1 MKLVIGMMDQ
11 RMRSFIQKSQFKE
24 RMMLINKMCN
34 VKLIKEPVDIIIPFG
49 IVLKS
54 GIVSNT
60 MVHLEELIITVDVKS
75 IAYGNPANQD
85 VMTYLADT
93 YQIPTKHLKI

>member
-11 RMRSFIQKSQFKE
+11 RMRVFIQKSQFTE

-34 VKLIKEPVDIIIPFG
+34 VKLITEPVEVIIPFG
-49 IVLKS
+49 VVMNS

-60 MVHLEELIITVDVKS
+60 MVHLEELIITLNV
-75 IAYGNPANQD
+75 IAIQYGNSANHETMD
-85 VMTYLADT
+85 YLGKT
-93 YQIPTKHLKI
+93 YQIPITFIKM